1 MIMPGT
7 RAYEWVQNLTRDD
20 LLDYEYDKDLAP
32 DIIAEELG
40 VELPVRNAANDLWEA
55 LREDRALELIRDYIR
70 RHDLLDDFIDW
81 RNGGYER
88 Y

>member
-7 RAYEWVQNLTRDD
+7 RAYEWVQNLTKDD
-20 LLDYEYDKDLAP
+20 LLDYDYDKDLAP

-40 VELPVRNAANDLWEA
+40 VELPVRSAANDLWES
-55 LREDRALELIRDYIR
+55 LREDRAVELIRDYIR

-81 RNGGYER
+81 RNGGHER